1 MAAAVQAVL
10 GKKEPIVF
18 RWGIIGAGW
27 ISGCFVRDIV
37 LDPKTRKVDD
47 VIHKFTAVGSRDVA
61 KGREFAEKN
70 APHVTGVK
78 VYGTYEEVA
87 ADPEVDAI
95 YIGTPHTYH
104 YEHSMI
110 ALKGGKHVLCEKP
123 VTSNA
128 AEFKALVAFA
138 KEKKLFFMEA
148 MWTRFQPVAEYV
160 KQIVAKDELG
170 PVRLVTADLAGDF
183 KLDQIAKTHR
193 ILDPHL
199 GGGALLDLG
208 PYPFVWLI
216 IALFEY
222 PKNQN
227 RRPTSIT
234 GSMMKTPL
242 TGVDQNTVIVL
253 NFDHIPAQAILS
265 CSINLSS
272 PVPAVQIRCAN
283 GTISIDP
290 PIYKPTS
297 VVVQEFAP
305 GTSNV
310 VREEKRVFKFE
321 GGGWHFQADEVARC
335 VAAGKTSSDI
345 WTLEKTLFEMEVFD
359 EVRKQG
365 HYTFPPGVEK
375 VTVYP

>member
-10 GKKEPIVF
+10 GKQPITI
-18 RWGIIGAGW
+18 RWGVIGAGW

-37 LDPKTRKVDD
+37 LDPKTRGVED
-47 VIHKFTAVGSRDVA
+47 VIHTFAAVGSRDVA

-70 APHVTGVK
+70 APHSTGVK
-78 VYGTYEEVA
+78 VYGSYEEVA

-95 YIGTPHTYH
+95 YVGTPHTYH

-110 ALKGGKHVLCEKP
+110 SLKGGKHVLCEKP

-138 KEKKLFFMEA
+138 KEKNLFFMEA
-148 MWTRFQPVAEYV
+148 MWTRFQPVAEFV
-160 KQIVAKDELG
+160 KQIVAEDKLG

-183 KLDQIAKTHR
+183 KLDQIPKTHR
-193 ILDPHL
+193 ILDPKL

-216 IALFEY
+216 ISLFEY

-234 GSMMKTPL
+234 GAMMKTPL

-253 NFDHIPAQAILS
+253 DFDHIPAQAILS
-265 CSINLSS
+265 CSINLPSS
-272 PVPAVQIRCAN
+272 VPAVHIRCAN

-290 PIYKPTS
+290 PIYKPST

-310 VREEKRVFKFE
+310 IREEKRVFKFE

-335 VAAGKTSSDI
+335 IRDGKISSDV

-365 HYTFPPGVEK
+365 KYTFPPGVEK
-375 VTVYP
+375 VTSFP

>member
-1 MAAAVQAVL
+1 MAAAVQTLL
-10 GKKEPIVF
+10 GTKTTTL

-37 LDPKTRKVDD
+37 LDPKKTRNVDD
-47 VIHKFTAVGSRDVA
+47 VVHKLTAVGSRDVV
-61 KGREFAEKN
+61 KGREFADKN
-70 APHVTGVK
+70 APGVEGVK

-128 AEFKALVAFA
+128 AEFKSLVAFA
-138 KEKKLFFMEA
+138 KEKNLFFMEA

-170 PVRLVTADLAGDF
+170 PVRLLQADLAGDF
-183 KLDQIAKTHR
+183 KLDTIPKTHR
-193 ILDPHL
+193 ILDPKL

-222 PKNQN
+222 PKNQG
-227 RRPTSIT
+227 RRPTSVT
-234 GSMMKTPL
+234 GTMLKTPL
-242 TGVDQNTVIVL
+242 TGVDQNTVVVL

-265 CSINLSS
+265 CSINLAS
-272 PVPAVQIRCAN
+272 PVPAVVIRCAN
-283 GTISIDP
+283 GNITIEP
-290 PIYKPTS
+290 PIFKPST
-297 VVVQEFAP
+297 VIVQEFAP

-310 VREEKRVFKFE
+310 VREEKRIFKFE

-335 VAAGKTSSDI
+335 VAAGKISSDI

-365 HYTFPPGVEK
+365 NYTFPPGVEK
-375 VTVYP
+375 VI